1 MRLTYATLFTL
12 MAFIQ
17 YGHNRKSFIF
27 ITRRLNNQQRCD
39 SSYLPTTTLS
49 AQLDI
54 LALISNFRNNFEN
67 FINIPYAPKLLIYP
81 S

>member
-27 ITRRLNNQQRCD
+27 ITRRMNKQQRFD
-39 SSYLPTTTLS
+39 SSFLPTTILP

-54 LALISNFRNNFEN
+54 LALISNFHNNLEDFVK
-67 FINIPYAPKLLIYP
+67 I